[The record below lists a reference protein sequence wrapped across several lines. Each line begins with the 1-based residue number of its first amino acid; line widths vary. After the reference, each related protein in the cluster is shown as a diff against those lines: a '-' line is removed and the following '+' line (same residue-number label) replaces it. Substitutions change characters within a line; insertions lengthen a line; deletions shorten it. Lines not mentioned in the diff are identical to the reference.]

1 MLLSV
6 VIIELAGDMGLK
18 FTLIT
23 LAHDFELL
31 MFWLLL

>member
-6 VIIELAGDMGLK
+6 VIIELVGDMALK
-18 FTLIT
+18 FTLIA